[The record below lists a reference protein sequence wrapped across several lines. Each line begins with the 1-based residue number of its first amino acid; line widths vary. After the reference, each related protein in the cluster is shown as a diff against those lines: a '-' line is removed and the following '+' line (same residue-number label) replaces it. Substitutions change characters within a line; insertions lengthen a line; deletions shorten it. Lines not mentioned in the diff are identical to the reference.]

1 MMEMSAGMMAEMG
14 RALTDT
20 TRASRSSQHKGEVLR
35 NDPDGTIWV
44 RLFGGSEQTPVKE
57 STVQAVPGMVVSV
70 TIADGKATITGST
83 SAPSIS
89 AEKVNEL
96 MVPIADAAQRA
107 EGAASAAEMAATSAS
122 RAANEANRLLD
133 GVEEVAEQ
141 AQKTVA
147 QILSDAN
154 VAGDNAAQ
162 AVHDAAVALGAANN
176 ALASAADANTAAAG
190 AIAGLGTVEDV
201 VDVVRWLS
209 EHAVPTHDSEFA
221 GGKKY
226 YDMIDNSLSLVDN
239 EERAER
245 YAQIV
250 DDAVV
255 DGKAYYTR
263 SGQGTEEDPYVYAAA
278 TMPDPADL
286 ASLYELVE
294 GEYVPTE
301 DTAYVFGKAYY
312 ALESGEYSV
321 AVELDASEYYDRGNP
336 TSQGLYELDDTVRN
350 YLASHIA
357 MTDEGL
363 MLSAD
368 DTGYHVRL
376 GATGMQVIDPYGKV
390 VGIHGETIQLGS
402 TDGVYLEITNSIL
415 AFKTG
420 SQRMAYFGLNEN
432 GIWEMH
438 IANTYVDDMLRF
450 GDYAWVKRSNGNMT
464 IKWLGE

>member
-1 MMEMSAGMMAEMG
+1 MEMSAGAMAEMG

-35 NDPDGTIWV
+35 LDPDGTIWV

-57 STVQAVPGMVVSV
+57 STVQAAPGMVVSV
-70 TIADGKATITGST
+70 TISDGKAAITGST

-89 AEKVNEL
+89 AEKVTEM

-107 EGAASAAEMAATSAS
+107 EGAAQAAEGAATSAS
-122 RAANEANRLLD
+122 RAANEANRLLE

-141 AQKTVA
+141 ADKTVA
-147 QILSDAN
+147 QILADAN
-154 VAGDNAAQ
+154 VAGENAAQ
-162 AVHDAAVALGAANN
+162 AVQDAAT
-176 ALASAADANTAAAG
+176 ALAASEDALQSASRANTAALG

-201 VDVVRWLS
+201 VDVIRWLS
-209 EHAVPTHDSEFA
+209 EHSAPTSDTEFA

-226 YDMIDNSLSLVDN
+226 YDMIDNSLSIVDN
-239 EERAER
+239 DERRAM
-245 YAQIV
+245 YAQTV
-250 DDAVV
+250 DGSVV

-263 SGQGTEEDPYVYAAA
+263 SGQGTEEDPYSYEEAQ
-278 TMPDPADL
+278 MPDPAGL

-294 GEYVPTE
+294 GEYVPTG
-301 DTAYVFGKAYY
+301 DTAYAFGKSYY
-312 ALESGEYSV
+312 ALESGGYVPS
-321 AVELDASEYYDRGNP
+321 VELDASDYYDKGNP
-336 TSQGLYELDDTVRN
+336 TSQGLYELGDTVRN

-363 MLSAD
+363 LLSAD

-376 GATGMQVIDPYGKV
+376 AATGMQVIDPYGKV

-402 TDGVYLEITNSIL
+402 TDGIYLQVTNSVL
-415 AFKTG
+415 AFRTL
-420 SQRMAYFGLNEN
+420 SQQLAYFGLNEN

-438 IANTYVDDMLRF
+438 IANTYVDDMIRF
-450 GDYAWVKRSNGNMT
+450 GDYAWVKRSNGNMSL
-464 IKWLGE
+464 KWLGD

>member
-1 MMEMSAGMMAEMG
+1 MEISAGAMAEMG

-35 NDPDGTIWV
+35 LDPDGTIWV
-44 RLFGGSEQTPVKE
+44 RLYGGSEQTPVKE
-57 STVQAVPGMVVSV
+57 STVQAAPGMVVNV

-96 MVPIADAAQRA
+96 MVPISDAIQRA
-107 EGAASAAEMAATSAS
+107 EGAALVAEESAVNAARDAAEAS
-122 RAANEANRLLD
+122 RLLD
-133 GVEEVAEQ
+133 GVEEVAEE
-141 AQKTVA
+141 ANKTVA
-147 QILSDAN
+147 QILEDAAI
-154 VAGDNAAQ
+154 AGDNAAQ
-162 AVHDAAVALGAANN
+162 AVQDAATAL
-176 ALASAADANTAAAG
+176 SAAQDAQESASRANTAAVG
-190 AIAGLGTVEDV
+190 AIAGLSTVEDV
-201 VDVVRWLS
+201 VDVVRWLA
-209 EHAVPTHDSEFA
+209 EHARPTADTEFA

-239 EERAER
+239 EVRHEQ

-250 DDAVV
+250 DSAVIS
-255 DGKAYYTR
+255 GKVYYER
-263 SGQGTEEDPYVYAAA
+263 SGTGTEADPYVYTAA

-294 GEYVPTE
+294 GEYVATE

-312 ALESGEYSV
+312 AYESDEYSIS
-321 AVELDASEYYDRGNP
+321 VELDASDYYDKGNP

-363 MLSAD
+363 LISAD

-390 VGIHGETIQLGS
+390 VGIHGATIQLGS
-402 TDGVYLEITNSIL
+402 TDGIYLEITNSML

-464 IKWLGE
+464 IKWLGA